1 MRLLERLHQ
10 REFDPAWRL
19 KCDVIGTTAAII
31 AGSVAAAGAVGS
43 AAIGAH
49 AAGSAANVQATAEQK
64 VADMAT
70 KAGTDAQTDVS
81 GALADIN
88 TQLAPYLQA
97 GSSGLVSLENAL
109 APGGSL
115 SQQFSFNPSD
125 LQNEP
130 GYQFQL
136 NEGMKALQNSA
147 AAKGAALSSG
157 TQKTLA
163 GYAEGLAGTSFQNA
177 YNRALTTF
185 QTNRNNTLQPL
196 QTLIGVG
203 QQAVGQYG
211 NANLSGQEYIGNA
224 GLEATQLA
232 GSALV
237 GKANAQASGIMG
249 QANAWG
255 GALSTIGNMGQQ
267 VMSAGLNPS
276 SPYSSAPTALPE
288 SAYPAFNPTG
298 YTPTTAQMAMPLAP
312 PAPTYAPYNY
322 NVPTQLPGT
331 SMPSLPN
338 YAPVNVPG
346 LPSYSAPT
354 PLSGALPPAQYN
366 YGAGA
371 PTGL

>member
-1 MRLLERLHQ
+1 
-10 REFDPAWRL
+10 
-19 KCDVIGTTAAII
+19 
-31 AGSVAAAGAVGS
+31 
-43 AAIGAH
+43 
-49 AAGSAANVQATAEQK
+49 
-64 VADMAT
+64 
-70 KAGTDAQTDVS
+70 
-81 GALADIN
+81 
-88 TQLAPYLQA
+88 
-97 GSSGLVSLENAL
+97 
-109 APGGSL
+109 
-115 SQQFSFNPSD
+115 
-125 LQNEP
+125 
-130 GYQFQL
+130 
-136 NEGMKALQNSA
+136 MKALQNSA

-203 QQAVGQYG
+203 QQAVGQYS
-211 NANLSGQEYIGNA
+211 NTNLSGQEYIGNA

-267 VMSAGLNPS
+267 VMAAGLNPY
-276 SPYSSAPTALPE
+276 SPYSSSPPTALP
-288 SAYPAFNPTG
+288 SDVMTNTGSPVSLSPTYLSAAYPA
-298 YTPTTAQMAMPLAP
+298 AP
-312 PAPTYAPYNY
+312 PPAAPTYAPY
-322 NVPTQLPGT
+322 PTTNIQLPSLG
-331 SMPSLPN
+331 SGYSPS
-338 YAPVNVPG
+338 YA
-346 LPSYSAPT
+346 PSYSYAAPT